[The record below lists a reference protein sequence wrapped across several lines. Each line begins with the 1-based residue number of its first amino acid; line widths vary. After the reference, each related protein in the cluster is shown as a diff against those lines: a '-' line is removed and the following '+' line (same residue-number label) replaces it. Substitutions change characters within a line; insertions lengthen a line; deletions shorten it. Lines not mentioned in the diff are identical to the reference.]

1 MGMSQQQ
8 KHWVAED
15 LDRMPD
21 DGQRYEIIDGELFV
35 TPAPVDLHQR
45 AILRLSLRL
54 TPYADAC
61 GLDLLCAPSAVP
73 FSRSTVVEPDLLV
86 RPRLPNGRFAEKF
99 SDVGRLLL
107 AVEVLSP
114 RTARLDRGLKR
125 DLYAAQQVP
134 DYWIVDVKAR
144 RVERWQPNS
153 AAADICRAHLAWQ
166 PLPDCAP
173 LDIDLVALFAA
184 IHGDAA

>member
-1 MGMSQQQ
+1 MHMSQQQ
-8 KHWVAED
+8 KYWVAED

-35 TPAPVDLHQR
+35 TPAPANLHQR
-45 AILRLSLRL
+45 AILHVAMLLH
-54 TPYADAC
+54 PYAHAC
-61 GLDLLCAPSAVP
+61 GLDLLFAPSAVP
-73 FSRSTVVEPDLLV
+73 FSRGTVVEPDVLV
-86 RPRLPNGRFAEKF
+86 LPRLPNGRFAEKF

-114 RTARLDRGLKR
+114 RTARVDRGLKR

-153 AAADICRAHLAWQ
+153 VASQICRTHLAWQ
-166 PLPDCAP
+166 PLPDRAA
-173 LDIDLVALFAA
+173 LQIDLVNLFAI
-184 IHGDAA
+184 IHGDAE

>member
-1 MGMSQQQ
+1 MGMAQQQ

-35 TPAPVDLHQR
+35 TPVPVDLHQR
-45 AILRLSLRL
+45 AILRLSLLL
-54 TPYADAC
+54 TPYADPC

-73 FSRSTVVEPDLLV
+73 FSRNTVVEPDLLV
-86 RPRLPNGRFAEKF
+86 RPRLPDGRFATKF
-99 SDVGRLLL
+99 SEVGRLML

-114 RTARLDRGLKR
+114 GTARVDRGRKR
-125 DLYAAQQVP
+125 ALYAAAQVP
-134 DYWIVDVKAR
+134 EYWIVDVRAR
-144 RVERWQPNS
+144 RIERWQPDAMS
-153 AAADICRAHLAWQ
+153 SDICRTHLAWQ
-166 PLPDCAP
+166 QRAALS
-173 LDIDLVALFAA
+173 INLVALFAA